1 MTNYKSQIETLK
13 KRIGVLKKTQRDETR
28 KEKNELFNSALKR
41 LQAMGLQVTAT
52 GGRFN
57 YQYTLPG
64 GDEHFREYSLSK
76 VTYDPVKDVFFICAG
91 IRDMGYNWRTDSYYE
106 HNEFYSQDKNSIK
119 PSSDRIRE
127 IKLGT
132 LEDLLA
138 KAEAAK
144 KNLSA
149 ISRGERLRNISPA
162 VAIQIIRQRKEQG
175 LRTGFRES
183 SLKHSDMDKMIDML
197 VEYRDFR
204 ATEVLYDP
212 DLTTLYEPN
221 RRIVFFPKLDVYLD
235 LREDKNTT
243 YLYGEENSAM
253 KVIRQIRSNDNIFGP
268 GGF

>member
-28 KEKNELFNSALKR
+28 KEKNKRFSSALKR

-64 GDEHFREYSLSK
+64 GDKHFREYPLSK
-76 VTYDPVKDVFFICAG
+76 VTYDPVKGVFFICAG
-91 IRDMGYNWRTDSYYE
+91 IRDSAYNWRTDSYFE
-106 HNEFYSQDKNSIK
+106 HNKFYSQDKNSIK

-162 VAIQIIRQRKEQG
+162 VAIQMIRQRKEKG
-175 LRTGFRES
+175 LRTGYRES
-183 SLKHSDMDKMIDML
+183 SLKYSSMDKIVDEI
-197 VEYRDFR
+197 VKYGEFGAREIF
-204 ATEVLYDP
+204 YDD
-212 DLTTLYEPN
+212 DLTTPYEPT

-235 LREDKNTT
+235 FIEDKNTT
-243 YLYGEENSAM
+243 YLYGEKNLA
-253 KVIRQIRSNDNIFGP
+253 KRVIRKIRSCDDIHAP